1 MGLSFNDA
9 GRLARAPGGAYL
21 SENDYAWAP
30 GDRRYWFGRTY
41 DLTSSKSADIFT
53 EGAARN
59 AGSTQTTVARYL
71 RGCTFYNNEFYLLRF
86 DGQVRVYAAGLPREA
101 PERTFQLPSM
111 GWPLDATSELWG
123 LDISEGKIYSYEGT
137 TDKVYRWDLERLNLA
152 PLSFDSPLN
161 ETPLYLALKRS
172 SPDGITLESTSSGLR
187 RLEFS
192 APPNLPLTID
202 APATLETDGQSQD
215 VTATVEGVT
224 PAPDGTPARTWA
236 WTNETPDAIEISSA
250 APVNTS
256 ENGTEKSVVKVTAKN
271 IDVLTKP
278 YTLKA
283 TLVTNWVNPTA
294 TRTYEGTFTGTVK
307 SVKPNAA
314 APVVRFSGL
323 GALKPGEVATL
334 EIRIEGGSYDEIDL
348 PTVTLKDTDSAS
360 LTLAPT
366 EPIAVGQPQ
375 VYTATITSLRQED
388 VGRFTLFNA
397 VRVSVTVRGAGL
409 NALPGTNATATVE
422 GQSFALKNTS
432 AEDSISIGLVDGVW
446 EEIPAPGTAF
456 EINHETLPLILD
468 YRESNPE
475 RGEDG
480 GWGARNDGMIEVPGE
495 SHIPELIPFW
505 RNRLAGD
512 ETTVPEPSFMHGKIQ
527 DMAVA
532 QNRLTFMTADTVV
545 ASAAGL
551 HGLFFGASA
560 QGTIP
565 SDPIDLDLGNDV
577 AAEALQV
584 VGQSLVA
591 LTPISQWR
599 VFAADGDLG
608 WTPGNLRVAKVG
620 TVPLNLKVSV
630 EVDGQNLCLPAATG
644 PYGLL
649 LVLAVGQEGI
659 VPVDIGARCPDLP
672 RPLPWMC
679 ERVNLLDGNGNTV
692 PSPVLGRDGNPLCD
706 ANGNPVLD
714 PGNPRTE
721 RIPRSW
727 WGRLGTERTEGE
739 ELRKRPGYDEI
750 LFTMVRTVDSQ
761 VFSNGRQL
769 FVCRQ
774 VRQEDGNLVPCW
786 STHFVPSEEEKESWV
801 TPEIK
806 SLCSFQNELLMLTL
820 DDGILSL
827 RSLYLGDQRR
837 EAPCRDVEARDPG
850 KGPGRRYW
858 SCLRFSPP
866 VLWEPTS
873 LGLAPAGRVQF
884 DVKEFAVH
892 CYPQPGQDFE
902 IQARPNARP
911 VVKKTV
917 NNIQLGF
924 SDEDFLRRPTP
935 QFETYKIPV
944 GSEARFFDVCVVS
957 NSEFPFEILSG
968 EWVCTISGPQD
979 RYGTQRT

>member
-9 GRLARAPGGAYL
+9 GRLARSPGGGSYL

-41 DLTSSKSADIFT
+41 DFGPGGKAADIFANT
-53 EGAARN
+53 SGNPARH
-59 AGSTQTTVARYL
+59 AGSSQTTVTRYL
-71 RGCTFYNNEFYLLRF
+71 RGCTFYNNEFYVLRF

-101 PERTFQLPSM
+101 PERTFQLPAM

-123 LDISEGKIYSYEGT
+123 LDISEGKIYAYEGT
-137 TDKVYRWDLERLNLA
+137 TDKVYRWDLGRLDLA
-152 PLSFDSPLN
+152 PLSFPSPLN
-161 ETPLYLALKRS
+161 DTPLFLALKRS
-172 SPDGITLESTSSGLR
+172 APDGITLQSTSSGLR
-187 RLEFS
+187 RVEFS
-192 APPNLPLTID
+192 APPNLPLAIN

-236 WTNETPDAIEISSA
+236 WTNETPNVVQISSTP
-250 APVNTS
+250 PVNTS
-256 ENGTEKSVVKVTAKN
+256 ENGTEKSVIKVIPKN

-283 TLVTNWVNPTA
+283 TLVTNWANPAA

-348 PTVTLKDTDSAS
+348 PTVTLKDTASAS

-366 EPIAVGQPQ
+366 EPIPVGQPQ

-388 VGRFTLFNA
+388 VGRFTLFNS
-397 VRVSVTVRGAGL
+397 VGVSVTVRGAGL

-432 AEDSISIGLVDGVW
+432 DEDSISIGLVDGVW

-456 EINHETLPLILD
+456 EIDLNTLPLILD

-480 GWGARNDGMIEVPGE
+480 GWGARNDGMIEVPTE
-495 SHIPELIPFW
+495 DHTSKLIPFW

-608 WTPGNLRVAKVG
+608 WTPGNLRVAKAG

-630 EVDGQNLCLPAATG
+630 EVDGQNICLPAATG
-644 PYGLL
+644 PHGLL
-649 LVLAVGQEGI
+649 LILAVGQDGI
-659 VPVDIGARCPDLP
+659 VPIDIGARCPDLP
-672 RPLPWMC
+672 RPPRWVCYL
-679 ERVNLLDGNGNTV
+679 NDDGILV
-692 PSPVLGRDGNPLCD
+692 PH
-706 ANGNPVLD
+706 
-714 PGNPRTE
+714 
-721 RIPRSW
+721 SW
-727 WGRLGTERTEGE
+727 WGQLGTGE
-739 ELRKRPGYDEI
+739 QDEV
-750 LFTMVRTVDSQ
+750 LFTMVRTVDAQ
-761 VFSNGRQL
+761 VFSNGRQV
-769 FVCRQ
+769 FICRQ

-786 STHFVPSEEEKESWV
+786 STHFVPSEEEAENWT

-806 SLCSFQNELLMLTL
+806 SLCSFQDELLMLTL
-820 DDGILSL
+820 DEGTLSL

-837 EAPCRDVEARDPG
+837 NTPCKDV
-850 KGPGRRYW
+850 GRKENKPYY

-884 DVKEFAVH
+884 DVREFAVH

-902 IQARPNARP
+902 IQARPNGRP
-911 VVKKTV
+911 IVKKTV
-917 NNIQLGF
+917 NNIRLGY
-924 SDEDFLRRPTP
+924 SGNEFLRRPHP

-957 NSEFPFEILSG
+957 QSDFPFEILSG